1 MIKLNKLAR
10 RGESNRYQVLVVSRQ
25 ELGLAN
31 PHSSS
36 NCDEV
41 SGHLSFGYKLWRIV
55 TVPRE
60 LLTAGWKRLIDHMLS
75 YDSLMR
81 INNFLVIARIFP
93 F

>member
-1 MIKLNKLAR
+1 MIQLNDL
-10 RGESNRYQVLVVSRQ
+10 RGEVRIIDARCGISPRTGVG
-25 ELGLAN
+25 E